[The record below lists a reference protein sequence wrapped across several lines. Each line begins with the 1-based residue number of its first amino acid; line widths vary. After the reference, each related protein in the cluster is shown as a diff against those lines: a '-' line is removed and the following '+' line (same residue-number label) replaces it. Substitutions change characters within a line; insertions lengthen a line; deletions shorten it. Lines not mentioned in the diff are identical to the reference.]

1 MQAAAPETQHES
13 LDIAKSNVLGIQFS
27 ISTGAPPV
35 VYEIVQASLEG
46 ANFIQLTFLLLNFLL
61 YIFIIKTCK
70 NVECFPFGV
79 ESFFELRFCKT
90 SRGTKYDLL
99 STLETRVLLQ
109 RSSSRLLDCIYG
121 SRICT
126 VFIRKNWLCHGTP
139 FAQPITRWCI
149 KPS

>member
-1 MQAAAPETQHES
+1 MVVEPKGIRNIVVRSAAIRSAAIRS
-13 LDIAKSNVLGIQFS
+13 AAIRSA
-27 ISTGAPPV
+27 
-35 VYEIVQASLEG
+35 ASLEG

-109 RSSSRLLDCIYG
+109 RPSSRLLARIYG

-126 VFIRKNWLCHGTP
+126 VFIRKNWICHGAP
-139 FAQPITRWCI
+139 FA
-149 KPS
+149 